1 MEEGEDG
8 ERRRLDRRTSLGVS
22 MEEILKYE
30 GFIIDMDG
38 VVYREKEVI
47 EGSIEAIKRLKKL
60 GKKVIFISNN
70 STRSREEYM
79 EKLRDLNL
87 PIEIDEIMP
96 ATYALAKY
104 ISRNYPEK
112 KAFVLGTLGLL
123 KELLWAGVKITED
136 EEKADILV
144 TGSDLNINY
153 EKFKKA
159 TKILLADKP
168 WIATNKDKL
177 HPTQSGLVPGAGLIV
192 GALSFITGKKP
203 IIVGKP
209 SKNIV
214 EEAIKKIGVKKD
226 KCIIIGDLIES
237 DILAGKN
244 AGIST
249 ALVLSGATTKED
261 LKRSKIKPD
270 YVLERLYSIFE

>member
-1 MEEGEDG
+1 MK
-8 ERRRLDRRTSLGVS
+8 
-22 MEEILKYE
+22 EILKYK

-47 EGSIEAIKRLKKL
+47 KGSPEAIKKLKEL
-60 GKKVIFISNN
+60 GKKIIFISNN

-79 EKLRDLNL
+79 EKLVEMNL
-87 PIEIDEIMP
+87 PIDIDEIMP

-104 ISRNYPEK
+104 VSRTYPDK
-112 KAFVLGTLGLL
+112 KVFVIGTLGLI
-123 KELLWAGVKITED
+123 KELIWAGVKLTDDED
-136 EEKADILV
+136 KADILV
-144 TGSDLNINY
+144 TGSDLSINY

-159 TKILLADKP
+159 VKILLKGKP

-192 GALSFITGKKP
+192 GALSFVTGREP
-203 IIVGKP
+203 EIIGKP
-209 SKNIV
+209 SKHIV

-226 KCIIIGDLIES
+226 ECIIIGDLIES

-244 AGIST
+244 AGIAT
-249 ALVLSGATTKED
+249 ALVLSGATSKES
-261 LKRSKIKPD
+261 LEKSEIKPD
-270 YVLERLYSIFE
+270 YVLDRLYSIFE

>member
-1 MEEGEDG
+1 MEKGEDRK
-8 ERRRLDRRTSLGVS
+8 RRNMDRRTSLGVS
-22 MEEILKYE
+22 MKEILKYK

-47 EGSIEAIKRLKKL
+47 EGSREAIKRLKEL
-60 GKKVIFISNN
+60 GKKIVFISNN

-96 ATYALAKY
+96 ATYALATYLSRKY
-104 ISRNYPEK
+104 PDK
-112 KAFVLGTLGLL
+112 KVFVLGTLGLI
-123 KELLWAGVKITED
+123 KELLWAGIKITED
-136 EEKADILV
+136 EEKADLLV
-144 TGSDLNINY
+144 TGSDLNISY

-159 TKILLADKP
+159 TRILLAGKP

-192 GALSFITGKKP
+192 GALSFITGREP
-203 IIVGKP
+203 EIIGKP

-214 EEAIKKIGVKKD
+214 EEAIKKIGVKKEE
-226 KCIIIGDLIES
+226 CIIIGDLIES

-244 AGIST
+244 AGIAT
-249 ALVLSGATTKED
+249 ALVLSGATNRED
-261 LKRSKIKPD
+261 LKKSSIKPD
-270 YVLERLYSIFE
+270 YVLERLFSIFE